1 MYLKSI
7 FLQNFRNYK
16 KAEFDFSAKTTF
28 IVGANTSGKTNL
40 IEAIYFLSFGRSFR
54 AEKDKEAISF
64 GEKLARITGLV
75 DDLKLEAI
83 ITEGIN
89 ANPFPFKKY
98 LINGVSKR
106 QVDFIGNLPAVLF
119 IPTNLDIIV
128 DSPTTRRNFLD
139 DVLEQTDRDYRLAQ
153 IQYVKV
159 LRQRNALLEKA
170 KEQGFRNDKVFEY
183 WDEVLIRNGEVITQ
197 KRAEFIEF
205 VNSARKEIFDF
216 VLFYDKSVISKERLL
231 KYKDAEAQAGVT
243 LVGPHRDDFSVS
255 MFNNIRNTTHD
266 VKLFGSRGQQR
277 LTVLQLKIIQLD
289 FIERTLGGRPA
300 LPDASR
306 GRPILLL
313 DDIFSE
319 LDSEHIDLISSF
331 VNNQQTIIT
340 TTHQEFIPKKLLA
353 KSKIINLDKTYSMI

>member
-1 MYLKSI
+1 MFLKNLT
-7 FLQNFRNYK
+7 LQNFRNYK
-16 KAEFDFSAKTTF
+16 KAEFDFSEKTTF
-28 IVGANTSGKTNL
+28 VVGTNASGKTNL

-64 GEKLARITGLV
+64 GEKLARITGLA

-83 ITEGIN
+83 ITEGIG

-98 LINGVSKR
+98 LVNGVSKR
-106 QVDFIGNLPAVLF
+106 QVDFIGNLPVVLF

-139 DVLEQTDRDYRLAQ
+139 DVLEQVDRDYRLAQ
-153 IQYVKV
+153 IQYVKA

-170 KEQGFRNDKVFEY
+170 RKQGFRNDKVFEY
-183 WDEVLIRNGEVITQ
+183 WDEILIRNGEVITQ

-205 VNSARKEIFDF
+205 VNSAQKEIFDF
-216 VLFYDKSVISKERLL
+216 ISFYDKSVISKERLL
-231 KYKDAEAQAGVT
+231 KYKEAEAQAGVT

-255 MFNNIRNTTHD
+255 MFNNTRNTTHD

-277 LTVLQLKIIQLD
+277 LTVLQLKILELN
-289 FIERTLGGRPA
+289 FIEQATQNK
-300 LPDASR
+300 
-306 GRPILLL
+306 PILLL

-319 LDSEHIDLISSF
+319 LDDIHINLVLDMIGK
-331 VNNQQTIIT
+331 QQTIIT
-340 TTHQEFIPKKLLA
+340 TAHAEFIPKKILE
-353 KSKIINLDKTYSMI
+353 KVEIINLAK